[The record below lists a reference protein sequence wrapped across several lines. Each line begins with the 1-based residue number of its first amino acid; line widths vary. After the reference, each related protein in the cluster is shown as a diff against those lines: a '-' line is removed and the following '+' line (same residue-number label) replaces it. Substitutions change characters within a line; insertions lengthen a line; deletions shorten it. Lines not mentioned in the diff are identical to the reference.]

1 MGPFGIAS
9 CSSTWG
15 IGVFAT
21 IVDSLAVEFM
31 SVEVLLCLCGFVLER
46 VVPCYH
52 AVEKSLMM

>member
-1 MGPFGIAS
+1 MPVRMLVRIVML
-9 CSSTWG
+9 
-15 IGVFAT
+15 VFAT

-31 SVEVLLCLCGFVLER
+31 SVEVLLGLCGFVLER